1 MHKLVLGLFLGL
13 FPLVV
18 YASDDNA
25 SDALSLFF
33 KSTESLSAS
42 FVQTN
47 WDEQE
52 RVIDQSEGAFVLVK
66 PDSFFWHYKS
76 PFVQKI
82 VAANN
87 KVWFYDVDLEQVTI
101 KSADKLIGFS
111 PLLFLTGTLDLER
124 DFLVEMDSVTDAVVW
139 LRVTPKEESSSFE
152 YIRMGLVNGQ
162 LWAMEF
168 EDNFGRKTQLQFS
181 DMKVNVTV
189 DSALFVLTIPDGVD
203 VFEE

>member
-52 RVIDQSEGAFVLVK
+52 RVIDQSEGEFVLVK

-124 DFLVEMDSVTDAVVW
+124 DFLVEMDSLTDAVVW

>member
-13 FPLVV
+13 LPGVV
-18 YASDDNA
+18 FASDENA
-25 SDALSLFF
+25 SKALSLFF

-52 RVIDQSEGAFVLVK
+52 RVTDQSEGEFVLVK
-66 PDSFFWHYKS
+66 PDGFFWHYKS

-82 VAANN
+82 VAANH

-101 KSADKLIGFS
+101 KSTDKLMGFS

-124 DFLVEMDSVTDAVVW
+124 DFVVEMDSVTDAVVW
-139 LRVTPKEESSSFE
+139 LRVTPKGASSSFE

-162 LWAMEF
+162 LGSMEF

-189 DSALFVLTIPDGVD
+189 DPALFVLSIPDGVD